1 MALHSVTEA
10 AKLVGVTRRTIYRH
24 IASNKLLVA
33 EGQGDN
39 IKIDTGELL
48 RVYQLPAQQLTP
60 NCMAILLEKLLLMQQ
75 DITMLILAVNE
86 IKGALYTRVP
96 AEKERGLLDWLKK
109 TKRHGV

>member
-24 IASNKLLVA
+24 IASNKLQIA

-48 RVYQLPAQQLTP
+48 RVYQLPAQALTP
-60 NCMAILLEKLLLMQQ
+60 NGAAILLEKLLLMQQ
-75 DITMLILAVNE
+75 DIALLTQSVNE
-86 IKGALYTRVP
+86 IKARLGTPAP
-96 AEKERGLLDWLKK
+96 AEKQRGLLGWVRKA
-109 TKRHGV
+109 KRHNL